1 LLDFGETLIQENS
14 SPESFR
20 RGREYYRQ
28 GAVASLVRRG
38 GELRA
43 EVEGSSFAPYEVHVT
58 FDAAGITG
66 AACSC
71 PYDWGGWC
79 KHIVAT
85 LLAAIYELETM
96 QELPTLEDVLS
107 GLDPKQLK
115 NILLKL
121 AERNSYLADVIER
134 EVSLLQTSP
143 SEARHT
149 TVDASSIRYQIHSII
164 RSLQYMRPSE
174 AYWHV
179 GGLVNEVRRVLD
191 GAWAFIEAQDG
202 RGALV
207 VLEAITDEYMEA
219 WEHLDDSNGEVGE
232 FFYELG
238 AAWSEALLSAE
249 LTPREREKWSG
260 KLDEWWEELEMYAG
274 GEAFEAALM
283 AVEQGWDHPPLLRVL
298 EGGVPEQEEEY
309 YDGDL
314 TVARLKVLERQ
325 ERHEEYLRLA
335 DYAKQVSR
343 YAVMLIRL
351 GRVEE
356 AVEYGLTRLR
366 AAEEALAVAE
376 SLREHEELESALRI
390 GEHGLSQEGPK
401 ATLAVW
407 VRDLASEMGQPD
419 RALEPDVI
427 GFRED
432 PSLASYLRVR
442 ELSGER
448 WPEYRS
454 MLLDRLRQSKSY
466 YPVGHVEVFL
476 HEGLVGDAITTVERS
491 PVGALIEQVA
501 AAAVETHPDWVI
513 GTCRQQAEE
522 IMEGGKSQYYSKAID
537 WLRKAKAA
545 YLAAGRGDE
554 WRMCLTELLTRH
566 QRKYKLRP
574 MLEDL
579 AK

>member
-1 LLDFGETLIQENS
+1 MLDFGETLIQENS
-14 SPESFR
+14 SPESLR
-20 RGREYYRQ
+20 RGREYYRR
-28 GAVASLVRRG
+28 GAVVSLVRRG

-43 EVEGSSFAPYEVHVT
+43 EVEGSGFAPYEVRIT

-71 PYDWGGWC
+71 PYEWGGWC

-85 LLAAIYELETM
+85 LLAGIHEPETV
-96 QELPTLEDVLS
+96 QELPALEDVLS
-107 GLDPKQLK
+107 DLDPEQLK
-115 NILLKL
+115 NVLLKL
-121 AERNSYLADVIER
+121 AERDSYLADAIER
-134 EVSLLQTSP
+134 EVSLLQTPP

-149 TVDASSIRYQIHSII
+149 TVDASSIRYQVHSII

-179 GGLVNEVRRVLD
+179 GAVVNEVRRVLD
-191 GAWAFIEAQDG
+191 GAWAFIEAGDG

-207 VLEAITDEYMEA
+207 VLEAITDEYMDA
-219 WEHLDDSNGEVGE
+219 WEYLDDSNGEVGE
-232 FFYELG
+232 FFYDLG
-238 AAWSEALLSAE
+238 AAWTEALLSTE
-249 LTPREREKWSG
+249 LTPREREEYSG
-260 KLDEWWEELEMYAG
+260 KLDAWWEELENYAG
-274 GEAFEAALM
+274 GEAFDAALL

-298 EGGVPEQEEEY
+298 EGGVPEPEEEY
-309 YDGDL
+309 YDDDL
-314 TVARLKVLERQ
+314 TVARLGVLERQ
-325 ERHEEYLRLA
+325 GRYEEYLRLA
-335 DYAKQVSR
+335 DYADQVSR

-356 AVEYGLTRLR
+356 AVEYGLKRLR
-366 AAEEALAVAE
+366 AAGEALAVAE

-390 GEHGLSQEGPK
+390 GEHGLSLKGPK

-407 VRDLASEMGQPD
+407 VRDLASGMGQPD
-419 RALEPDVI
+419 RALEPAVTA
-427 GFRED
+427 FRED

-442 ELSGER
+442 DLAQER

-454 MLLDRLRQSKSY
+454 MLLDHLRRDKSY

-476 HEGLVGDAITTVERS
+476 HEGLIQDAIAAVERS
-491 PVGALIEQVA
+491 PVGTLLEQVA
-501 AAAVETHPDWVI
+501 DAAVESHPDWVI
-513 GTCRQQAEE
+513 GTCRRQAAE
-522 IMEGGKSQYYSKAID
+522 IMEQGKSQYYSKAID
-537 WLRKAKAA
+537 WLTKVKAA
-545 YLAAGRGDE
+545 YLVAGRGDE
-554 WRMCLTELLTRH
+554 WRTYLSELITRH